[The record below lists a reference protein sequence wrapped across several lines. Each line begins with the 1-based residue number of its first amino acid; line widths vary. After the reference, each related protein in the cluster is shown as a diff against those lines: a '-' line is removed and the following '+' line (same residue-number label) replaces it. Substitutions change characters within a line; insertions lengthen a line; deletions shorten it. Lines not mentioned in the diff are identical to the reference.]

1 LHVCASW
8 LGIDYAK
15 VSAAGWTAYR
25 NKTICWFASH
35 RVIVRR
41 IGSRQNG
48 AANRAKRT
56 KNFHADFN
64 RDDGLARRC
73 WCTRPCLARRT
84 AEDGAPIRPP
94 YLGTVF
100 CPPHP
105 FRAEPRRHELP
116 GRAPRRTPLVTPLR
130 RSARFLALLPCR
142 RGGARLRR
150 RLRRQLRAVLNVQL
164 PRPRYA
170 GLIVGC
176 FSSSFP

>member
-1 LHVCASW
+1 MHVCASW

-100 CPPHP
+100 SSPI
-105 FRAEPRRHELP
+105 RSEPNQGAMSSPAVRRVVLLSSLLCAGALGFLSCSHGAAVAP
-116 GRAPRRTPLVTPLR
+116 GYVAV
-130 RSARFLALLPCR
+130 SAASFVPSSTCSSPD
-142 RGGARLRR
+142 RGTRVA
-150 RLRRQLRAVLNVQL
+150 
-164 PRPRYA
+164 
-170 GLIVGC
+170 
-176 FSSSFP
+176 